1 MITRISAKIIAVTI
15 GLVFLCSAAFLW
27 LSIKEHEQ
35 VYKETV
41 SSHLEAFT
49 NNLSHDLVPLMTSN
63 EGDIQ
68 VATKLL
74 NLEEYGNVRYAIVYD
89 ESWQLIRQYISPK
102 YMSSIASQKS
112 IPPFNIQDIPLGL
125 TILNGELI
133 SVKRIGN
140 DSYVLGYLVV
150 VNEYDQPLEQS
161 NLSLI
166 KSSAPVAALILIIM
180 VSLAISFNRYLLTPL
195 SRLTSFTESIKSRRD
210 YGLRHDYK
218 GNDEVA
224 HLSENIN
231 EMLSRIEEQDIDNK
245 NFTNDLIQN
254 RVDLEYLANY
264 DSLTKL
270 PNRKYFSSLLAKE
283 MERVHRHDG
292 NLMVMF
298 LDLDNFKNI
307 NDTLGHGAGDELLK
321 QVTTLTH
328 AQIRGSDILAR
339 IGGDE
344 FLILVTDFDEDIV
357 YMSIKIAERIIS
369 SLDQQF
375 LIGNAWVQTSVSI
388 GIADAI
394 SSSYNAES
402 IISNADIAMY
412 QAKESGRNTFA
423 LFQQDLQESSLRKMT
438 ISNSILSALKHEEFE
453 MHYQIKVGGN
463 GRVNGAEALIRWSSP
478 FDGYIS
484 PAEFIPVAEKSGKI
498 MAISR
503 WVINRVFKDFSAI
516 QDMSDEPVVVSM
528 NLSAYDIRDLALV
541 VYIKEQVDHY
551 NIDTSLLEFEVT
563 ESAYLDN
570 FKEANE
576 FFEKI
581 RELGFL
587 LALDDFGT
595 GYSSLSYL
603 TRIEID
609 TLKIDQFFVESI
621 GKSSKDDLVIDA
633 IISLSHKLNIRICAE
648 GVETQEQLNYLIE
661 QDCYQVQGY
670 FYSKPCQ
677 LTELPLEINRINGQL
692 KQDLI
697 LQGINN
703 V

>member
-1 MITRISAKIIAVTI
+1 MITRISAKIITVTI
-15 GLVFLCSAAFLW
+15 GLVFLCSVAFLW
-27 LSIKEHEQ
+27 LSIKEHEK

-49 NNLSHDLVPLMTSN
+49 NNLSHDLVPLMASN
-63 EGDIQ
+63 EGGIQ

-89 ESWQLIRQYISPK
+89 KSWQLIRQYISPK
-102 YMSSIASQKS
+102 YMASIVSQKS
-112 IPPFNIQDIPLGL
+112 VPSFNVQNIPLGL

-133 SVKRIGN
+133 SVNPIGN

-150 VNEYDQPLEQS
+150 VNEYDQPLEQA
-161 NLSLI
+161 NLGLI

-195 SRLTSFTESIKSRRD
+195 SRLTSFTESIKSSRD
-210 YGLRHDYK
+210 YGLRYQYK

-231 EMLSRIEEQDIDNK
+231 EMLARIEEQDNNNK

-254 RVDLEYLANY
+254 KVDLEYMAKY
-264 DSLTKL
+264 DTLTKL
-270 PNRKYFSSLLAKE
+270 PNRKFFNNLLAKE
-283 MERVHRHDG
+283 MTRVKRHDD

-321 QVTTLTH
+321 QVASL
-328 AQIRGSDILAR
+328 ANQQIRASDILAR

-357 YMSIKIAERIIS
+357 YMSIKIAERIIN
-369 SLDQQF
+369 SLDKQF
-375 LIGNAWVQTSVSI
+375 LIGGAWVQTGVSI

-394 SSSYNAES
+394 SSGYNPES

-412 QAKESGRNTFA
+412 QAKESGRNTFT
-423 LFQQDLQESSLRKMT
+423 LFQQQLQESTLRKMT
-438 ISNSILSALKHEEFE
+438 ISNSVVSALQNSEFE
-453 MHYQIKVGGN
+453 MHYQLKVGVDGQ
-463 GRVNGAEALIRWSSP
+463 VNGAEALIRWNSQ

-503 WVINRVFKDFSAI
+503 WVISRVFSDFEAI
-516 QDMSDEPVVVSM
+516 QNMSSKPIVVSM
-528 NLSAYDIRDLALV
+528 NLSAYDISDHGLIQ
-541 VYIKEQVDHY
+541 YIDEQAKIH
-551 NIDTSLLEFEVT
+551 NIDISKFEFEVT

-570 FKEANE
+570 FEEANV

-581 RELGFL
+581 RSLGFM

-609 TLKIDQFFVESI
+609 TIKIDQFFVESI
-621 GKSSKDDLVIDA
+621 GKSAKDDLIIDT
-633 IISLSHKLNIRICAE
+633 IISLAHKLNIQICAE
-648 GVETQEQLNYLIE
+648 GVETQGQLNYLKR
-661 QDCYQVQGY
+661 QGCHQLQGY
-670 FYSKPCQ
+670 FYSKPCE
-677 LTELPLEINRINGQL
+677 LTNLALDVDRLNGSSV
-692 KQDLI
+692 DVASI
-697 LQGINN
+697 PGYR
-703 V
+703 

>member
-1 MITRISAKIIAVTI
+1 MITRISAKIITVTI
-15 GLVFLCSAAFLW
+15 GLVFLCSVAFLW
-27 LSIKEHEQ
+27 LSIKEHEK

-49 NNLSHDLVPLMTSN
+49 NNLSHDLVPLMASN
-63 EGDIQ
+63 EGGIQ

-89 ESWQLIRQYISPK
+89 KSWQLIRQYISPK
-102 YMSSIASQKS
+102 YMASIVSQKS
-112 IPPFNIQDIPLGL
+112 VPSFNVQNIPLGL

-133 SVKRIGN
+133 SVNPIGN

-150 VNEYDQPLEQS
+150 VNEYDQPLEQA
-161 NLSLI
+161 NLGLI

-195 SRLTSFTESIKSRRD
+195 SRLTSFTESIKSSRD
-210 YGLRHDYK
+210 YGLRYQYK

-231 EMLSRIEEQDIDNK
+231 EMLARIEEQDNNNK

-254 RVDLEYLANY
+254 KVDLEYMAKY
-264 DSLTKL
+264 DTLTKL
-270 PNRKYFSSLLAKE
+270 PNRKFFNNLLAKE
-283 MERVHRHDG
+283 MTRVKRHDD

-321 QVTTLTH
+321 QVASL
-328 AQIRGSDILAR
+328 ANQQIRASDILAR

-357 YMSIKIAERIIS
+357 YMSIKIAERIIN
-369 SLDQQF
+369 SLDKQF
-375 LIGNAWVQTSVSI
+375 LIGGAWVQTGVSI

-394 SSSYNAES
+394 SSGYNPES

-412 QAKESGRNTFA
+412 QAKESGRNTFT
-423 LFQQDLQESSLRKMT
+423 LFQQQLQESTLRKMT
-438 ISNSILSALKHEEFE
+438 ISNSVVSALQNSEFE
-453 MHYQIKVGGN
+453 MHYQLKVGVDGQ
-463 GRVNGAEALIRWSSP
+463 VNGAEALIRWNSQ

-503 WVINRVFKDFSAI
+503 WVISRVFSDFEAI
-516 QDMSDEPVVVSM
+516 QNMSSKPIVVSM
-528 NLSAYDIRDLALV
+528 NLSAYDISDHGLIQ
-541 VYIKEQVDHY
+541 YIDEQAKIH
-551 NIDTSLLEFEVT
+551 NIDISKFEFEVT

-570 FKEANE
+570 FEEANV

-581 RELGFL
+581 RSLGFM

-609 TLKIDQFFVESI
+609 TIKIDQFFVESI
-621 GKSSKDDLVIDA
+621 GKSAKDDLIIDT
-633 IISLSHKLNIRICAE
+633 IISLAHKLNIQICAE
-648 GVETQEQLNYLIE
+648 GVETQGQLNYLKN
-661 QDCYQVQGY
+661 QGCHQLQGY
-670 FYSKPCQ
+670 FYSKPCG
-677 LTELPLEINRINGQL
+677 LTNLALDVDRLNGSSV
-692 KQDLI
+692 DVASI
-697 LQGINN
+697 PGYR
-703 V
+703 